1 MAHVFLLKAH
11 PLPFSPC
18 SHNSY
23 WLVTYKDNN
32 IHWTKTRIWSI
43 IKLHYTLTSKD
54 IPFPFLES
62 RVPSGL
68 RSSTIS
74 PTKNQ
79 MTLKKNQR
87 SISSQWNKTKQ
98 VISSMDCVSYLF
110 QGALWKL
117 TGDHLFIETENKLNN
132 INMDTNNYFS
142 FFLDACTDTRVI
154 SIKRLVYG
162 PWTTYY
168 YYNNYHNMLFREK
181 IYSIFLNII
190 CQIHVYILKGLAKMH
205 YTQSF

>member
-23 WLVTYKDNN
+23 WLVTYTDNN
-32 IHWTKTRIWSI
+32 IHWTKTRSWSI
-43 IKLHYTLTSKD
+43 IKLHYTLTSKH

-68 RSSTIS
+68 RSATIS

-98 VISSMDCVSYLF
+98 VISSMDCVCVIPVSGGSLE
-110 QGALWKL
+110 ADRWSSIHWNRKHWIILIWIPII
-117 TGDHLFIETENKLNN
+117 T
-132 INMDTNNYFS
+132 
-142 FFLDACTDTRVI
+142 FFFFWMPVQTW
-154 SIKRLVYG
+154 G
-162 PWTTYY
+162 
-168 YYNNYHNMLFREK
+168 
-181 IYSIFLNII
+181 
-190 CQIHVYILKGLAKMH
+190 
-205 YTQSF
+205 